1 MKKLFIFLN
10 IMLSLCVVL
19 LIYTHISYE
28 STPPDKEL
36 ELTPQ
41 GPNKKQTGI
50 FDLAADPMPGDLSE
64 IYENNIF
71 LVNRGRKE
79 VVPPSSQPK
88 PYKGSFELTGLFK
101 IGDIEG
107 AIINSAGSRKSKGI
121 KSKFYRIKEKIGDTG
136 YTLDS
141 ISPKDETAVISNGR
155 SKAVL
160 KLDKNDNGSLKRRQA
175 EVSKQ
180 KSIEKSLSIS
190 TGTSSKPVA
199 KPVKPAPKK
208 TTPVHRKKTPAEIA
222 AIRKKILER
231 MRAKNSGRK

>member
-1 MKKLFIFLN
+1 
-10 IMLSLCVVL
+10 MLSFCVAL

-79 VVPPSSQPK
+79 VVPTSSQPT
-88 PYKGSFELTGLFK
+88 PYKGAFELTGLFK
-101 IGDIEG
+101 IDNIEG
-107 AIINSAGSRKSKGI
+107 AIINSAGSRNSKGV
-121 KSKFYRIKEKIGDTG
+121 KSKFYRIQEKIGETG
-136 YTLDS
+136 YVLES

-155 SKAVL
+155 SRAVL
-160 KLDKNDNGSLKRRQA
+160 KLDKNDSGSLKRRQA
-175 EVSKQ
+175 EVNKQ

-190 TGTSSKPVA
+190 TATKSKPILQKRRPSVSNK
-199 KPVKPAPKK
+199 KPHP
-208 TTPVHRKKTPAEIA
+208 RKKTPAEIA

-231 MRAKNSGRK
+231 MKAKNSGRK